1 MADLDDKDKALL
13 ALLQKDGRL
22 SNVKLAEELHLSETP
37 CWRRVKRLEESG
49 IIEGYHAKLNRR
61 ELGIGVCA
69 IVQLTCKSH
78 SSDFNKEMEKTVT
91 STPEII
97 SCHRV
102 TGDVDYFLEIVTKDL
117 DSFEVFLDT
126 VLRKIPNIISI
137 KSSLSLREL
146 KSKGPLPLDG
156 L

>member
-13 ALLQKDGRL
+13 ALLQEDGRL

-61 ELGIGVCA
+61 ELGIGLCA
-69 IVQLTCKSH
+69 FVQLNCKNH
-78 SSDFNKEMEKTVT
+78 SSDFNEELEETVA
-91 STPEII
+91 STPEIL

-117 DSFEVFLDT
+117 ESFEDFLDS
-126 VLRKIPNIISI
+126 VLRKLPNVISI

-146 KSKGPLPLDG
+146 KSEGPLPLEG
-156 L
+156 I

>member
-1 MADLDDKDKALL
+1 MIDLDDKDRVLL

-49 IIEGYHAKLNRR
+49 VIEGYHAKLNRR
-61 ELGIGVCA
+61 ELGMGVCA
-69 IVQLTCKSH
+69 IVQLTCRSH
-78 SSDFNKEMEKTVT
+78 ASDLNKEIEETVA
-91 STPEII
+91 STAEII

-126 VLRKIPNIISI
+126 VLRKNPNIISI

-146 KSKGPLPLDG
+146 KSKGPLPLDR